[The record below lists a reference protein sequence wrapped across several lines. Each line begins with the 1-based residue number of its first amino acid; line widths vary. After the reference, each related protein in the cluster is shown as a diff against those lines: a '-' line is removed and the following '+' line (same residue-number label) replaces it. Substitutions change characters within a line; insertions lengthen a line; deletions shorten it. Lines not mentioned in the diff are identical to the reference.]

1 MLILDKEVI
10 PKLRKPVGF
19 YFHMKDKPEE
29 KCIAFFTDD
38 PTEVVVFYYDGV
50 ISVQK
55 LRHFPNEEIKRF
67 IYQGE
72 KIGITITKEK

>member
-10 PKLRKPVGF
+10 PELKKRVGF
-19 YFHMKDKPEE
+19 YFHIEDKPEE
-29 KCIAFFTDD
+29 ECVAFFTDN

-50 ISVQK
+50 VSVQK
-55 LRHFPNEEIKRF
+55 LKDFPNEEIKRF

>member
-10 PKLRKPVGF
+10 PELKKRVGF
-19 YFHMKDKPEE
+19 YFHIEDKPEE
-29 KCIAFFTDD
+29 ECVAFFTDN
-38 PTEVVVFYYDGV
+38 PNEVVVFYYDGV
-50 ISVQK
+50 VSVQK
-55 LRHFPNEEIKRF
+55 LKDFPNEEIKRF